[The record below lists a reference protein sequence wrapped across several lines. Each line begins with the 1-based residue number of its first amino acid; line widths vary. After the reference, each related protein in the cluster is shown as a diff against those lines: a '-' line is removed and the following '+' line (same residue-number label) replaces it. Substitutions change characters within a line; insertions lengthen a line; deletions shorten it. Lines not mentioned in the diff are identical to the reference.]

1 MADTSRND
9 GAFLMKCLTLSV
21 LIAGL
26 LLTASCGS
34 ASKASADVVARVNGR
49 DITTAQLEKQFQN
62 RLNGA
67 EQPPSAEE
75 AQDLKLQVLNQ
86 LINDQI
92 LLEMASTGGLSA
104 TDAEV
109 DVKFNEFKSQYTEE
123 KFKDLLKEQK
133 MTIDDIRNELRKSI
147 TIDKLVN
154 KEITSKISV
163 TDAEIKSFYEKNKE
177 SFNLPES
184 YHIAHILVTP
194 VADPDLRN
202 GKNDDAKTADEA
214 RQKALRL
221 LKDVQGGK
229 DFATVARESSEDPSS
244 GPNGGDLN
252 FQPLQAIENIDPRL
266 AQAIQKMRP
275 GETFPQVIETRF
287 GFHIVKLMEKDAGG
301 QKDLSDPRVQAQVR
315 QVIFNRKDQTLK
327 NAFSEAA
334 RNKATVVNYLA
345 ERILATAGKSQ

>member
-1 MADTSRND
+1 
-9 GAFLMKCLTLSV
+9 MKCLTLSV

-49 DITTAQLEKQFQN
+49 DIKTAQLEKQFQN

-92 LLEMASTGGLSA
+92 LLEMASTAALSA

-163 TDAEIKSFYEKNKE
+163 TDAEIKNFYEKNKE

-214 RQKALRL
+214 RQKAARL

-244 GPNGGDLN
+244 GPNGGDLQ

-266 AQAIQKMRP
+266 AQALQKMRP

>member
-1 MADTSRND
+1 
-9 GAFLMKCLTLSV
+9 MKCLSISA
-21 LIAGL
+21 LIAAL
-26 LLTASCGS
+26 LVLASCGS

-92 LLEMASTGGLSA
+92 LLEMASAAGLSA

-123 KFKDLLKEQK
+123 KFQELLKDQK
-133 MTIDDIRNELRKSI
+133 MTVDEIRAELRKSI
-147 TIDKLVN
+147 TIDKLIN

-163 TDAEIKSFYEKNKE
+163 SEAEIKNFYDKNKE

-194 VADPDLRN
+194 VADPELHN
-202 GKNDDAKTADEA
+202 GKNDDAKSPEEA
-214 RQKALRL
+214 RTKASRL
-221 LKDVQGGK
+221 LRDIQSGQ
-229 DFATVARESSEDPSS
+229 DFPTIARDYSEDPSS
-244 GPNGGDLN
+244 AAAGGDLN

-266 AQAIQKMRP
+266 AQAVQRMKT

-287 GFHIVKLMEKDAGG
+287 GFHILKLLEKDAGG

-327 NAFSEAA
+327 AAFSEIA
-334 RNKATVVNYLA
+334 RNKATVSNYLA
-345 ERILATAGKSQ
+345 ERIFASAGKTQ

>member
-1 MADTSRND
+1 
-9 GAFLMKCLTLSV
+9 MKY
-21 LIAGL
+21 LILPALFAGL
-26 LLTASCGS
+26 LLAASCGS
-34 ASKASADVVARVNGR
+34 PSKASADVVARVNGK
-49 DITTAQLEKQFQN
+49 DITTTQLEKQFQN

-67 EQPPSAEE
+67 EQPPSSEE

-86 LINDQI
+86 MINDQI
-92 LLEMASTGGLSA
+92 LLGMASGSGLSA
-104 TDAEV
+104 TNAEV

-154 KEITSKISV
+154 KDITSKISV
-163 TDAEIKSFYEKNKE
+163 TDAEIKNFYEKNKE

-202 GKNDDAKTADEA
+202 GKSDDAKTADEA
-214 RQKALRL
+214 RQKAARL

-266 AQAIQKMRP
+266 AQAVQKMRV

-287 GFHIVKLMEKDAGG
+287 GFHIVKLLEKDAGG

-315 QVIFNRKDQTLK
+315 QGIFNRKDQTLQ

-334 RNKATVVNYLA
+334 RNKATIATYLA
-345 ERILATAGKSQ
+345 ERILETAGKSQ

>member
-1 MADTSRND
+1 
-9 GAFLMKCLTLSV
+9 MKPVIFSALL
-21 LIAGL
+21 AGL
-26 LLTASCGS
+26 LITASCGS
-34 ASKASADVVARVNGR
+34 DSSASANVVARVNGK
-49 DITTAQLEKQFQN
+49 DITTAQLEKQFQVH
-62 RLNGA
+62 LNGA
-67 EQPPSAEE
+67 EQPPSPEE
-75 AQDLKLQVLNQ
+75 QQDLKLQVLNQ
-86 LINDQI
+86 MINGQI
-92 LLEMASTGGLSA
+92 LLEMASGAGLSA

-194 VADPDLRN
+194 VADPELHN
-202 GKNDDAKTADEA
+202 GKNDDAKSPEEA
-214 RQKALRL
+214 RQKAARL
-221 LKDVQGGK
+221 LKEVQGGR
-229 DFATVARESSEDPSS
+229 DFATVAKESSEDPSS
-244 GPNGGDLN
+244 GPNGGDLQ

-266 AQAIQKMRP
+266 AQAVQKMRA
-275 GETFPQVIETRF
+275 GETYPQVIETRF
-287 GFHIVKLMEKDAGG
+287 GFHILKLIEKDAGG

-345 ERILATAGKSQ
+345 ERILETAGKSQ

>member
-1 MADTSRND
+1 
-9 GAFLMKCLTLSV
+9 MKCLSV
-21 LIAGL
+21 LALITASL
-26 LLTASCGS
+26 LIASCGS
-34 ASKASADVVARVNGR
+34 ASKASADVVARVNGK

-75 AQDLKLQVLNQ
+75 AQDVKLQVLNQ

-92 LLEMASTGGLSA
+92 LLEMASTAGLSA

-109 DVKFNEFKSQYTEE
+109 DVKFNEFKNQYTEE

-163 TDAEIKSFYEKNKE
+163 TDAEIKNFYEKNKE

-202 GKNDDAKTADEA
+202 AKSDDAKSPEEA
-214 RQKALRL
+214 RQKAARL
-221 LKDVQGGK
+221 LREVQGGR
-229 DFATVARESSEDPSS
+229 DFATVAKESSEDPSS

-266 AQAIQKMRP
+266 AQAVQKMRA

-287 GFHIVKLMEKDAGG
+287 GFHILKLMEKDAGG

-334 RNKATVVNYLA
+334 RNKATVMNYLA
-345 ERILATAGKSQ
+345 ERILASAGKSQ

>member
-1 MADTSRND
+1 
-9 GAFLMKCLTLSV
+9 MKCLTLSALLV
-21 LIAGL
+21 GL
-26 LLTASCGS
+26 LFTASCGS
-34 ASKASADVVARVNGR
+34 PSKASADVVARVNGK
-49 DITTAQLEKQFQN
+49 DITSAQLEKQFQS

-67 EQPPSAEE
+67 EQAPSPDE

-86 LINDQI
+86 MINDQI
-92 LLEMASTGGLSA
+92 LLEQASTAGLSA
-104 TDAEV
+104 TDSEV

-123 KFKDLLKEQK
+123 KFKDLLTEQK
-133 MTIDDIRNELRKSI
+133 MSIDEIRNELRKSI

-163 TDAEIKSFYEKNKE
+163 TDTEIKNFYDKNKE

-194 VADPDLRN
+194 VADPELRN
-202 GKNDDAKTADEA
+202 AKSDDAKSPDEA
-214 RQKALRL
+214 RQKAARL
-221 LKDVQGGK
+221 IKEIQGGA
-229 DFATVARESSEDPSS
+229 DFATTAKNYSEDPSS

-266 AQAIQKMRP
+266 AQAVQKMRA

-287 GFHIVKLMEKDAGG
+287 GFHIVKLLEKDAGG

-345 ERILATAGKSQ
+345 ERILETAGKSQ

>member
-1 MADTSRND
+1 
-9 GAFLMKCLTLSV
+9 MKCLSISA
-21 LIAGL
+21 LIAAL
-26 LLTASCGS
+26 LVLASCGS
-34 ASKASADVVARVNGR
+34 ASKASADVVARVNGKG
-49 DITTAQLEKQFQN
+49 ITTAQLEKQFQN

-92 LLEMASTGGLSA
+92 LLEMASAAGLSA

-109 DVKFNEFKSQYTEE
+109 DVKFNEFKNQYTEE

-163 TDAEIKSFYEKNKE
+163 TDAEIKNFYEKNKE

-202 GKNDDAKTADEA
+202 GKNDDAKSPDEA
-214 RQKALRL
+214 KQKAARL
-221 LKDVQGGK
+221 LKEVQGGR
-229 DFATVARESSEDPSS
+229 DFVTVAKESSEDPSS

-266 AQAIQKMRP
+266 AQAVQKMRP

-301 QKDLSDPRVQAQVR
+301 QKDLSDLRVQAQVR
-315 QVIFNRKDQTLK
+315 QAIFNRKDQTLK

-334 RNKATVVNYLA
+334 RNKATVMNYLA
-345 ERILATAGKSQ
+345 ERILAAAGKSQ